1 MPRRLPSLTALKTF
15 EAAARHLSF
24 ARAAEEL
31 FLTPSAVSHQ
41 IKSLE
46 QQLAVSL
53 FKRHGR
59 KIELSDAGARYYP
72 VLRQSFDAMA
82 EATAKLEEVA
92 SVGALTL
99 SVVPTF
105 AVRWLIPHL
114 SDFQDKHPEIEL
126 RLMTH
131 FQIVSFDDTDVDA
144 AIRFGQGNWPG
155 LTSRLLLQDEV
166 VPVASP
172 DYLARHPGLQHP
184 SDLDGHTLLHDLN
197 RPHVWRHWLEAVN
210 QPLINPE
217 AGPKFETTNLAI
229 QAASQ
234 GMGLVPANPL
244 LLQNELASGQLVE
257 VFDDLTLPV
266 NCGYYFV
273 YPPRRQ
279 DCSRVH
285 VFEDWL
291 FDLIADITDTERPAN
306 HNPTI
311 DAGLR
316 VSSGN

>member
-155 LTSRLLLQDEV
+155 LQSEPLLISPIIVAAAPALIRGLRID
-166 VPVASP
+166 VPA
-172 DYLARHPGLQHP
+172 
-184 SDLDGHTLLHDLN
+184 DLSNL
-197 RPHVWRHWLEAVN
+197 PWLEELGTTEAGNWLRSKGVEQGIAGGRLQLPGN
-210 QPLINPE
+210 LLAGALREGQGVGVMVRHFAEPDLRSGHLVELFCEADEAAGYHIVTRPGPLRPE
-217 AGPKFETTNLAI
+217 AKT
-229 QAASQ
+229 
-234 GMGLVPANPL
+234 
-244 LLQNELASGQLVE
+244 
-257 VFDDLTLPV
+257 
-266 NCGYYFV
+266 FV
-273 YPPRRQ
+273 SWLRRHR
-279 DCSRVH
+279 SV
-285 VFEDWL
+285 
-291 FDLIADITDTERPAN
+291 
-306 HNPTI
+306 
-311 DAGLR
+311 
-316 VSSGN
+316 